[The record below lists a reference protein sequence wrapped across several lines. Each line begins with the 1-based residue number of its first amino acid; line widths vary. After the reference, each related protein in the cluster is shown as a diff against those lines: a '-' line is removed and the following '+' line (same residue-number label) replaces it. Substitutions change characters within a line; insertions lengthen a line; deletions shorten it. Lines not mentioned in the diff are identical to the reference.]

1 MARRQARFSDGN
13 AQLIAIITG
22 WTADEWASGS
32 PPQGG
37 LRPVHADHPRSTG
50 GRWWGVQ
57 SAAAK
62 AAQPR
67 KAALADALMATL

>member
-22 WTADEWASGS
+22 WTADEWASVS

-37 LRPVHADHPRSTG
+37 FGRCTQITRGRPEAAG
-50 GRWWGVQ
+50 GGCSQ
-57 SAAAK
+57 Q
-62 AAQPR
+62 QPR
-67 KAALADALMATL
+67 QPSHEKPLWRTR